1 MYSTYL
7 GGSFD
12 DQIDA
17 IAIDSAGNVYVAG
30 ITDSSDFPSV
40 NPLPQSEGG
49 SYGITTIAE
58 INAAGSALI
67 FSTHFGSNSLGQ
79 PNSPG
84 EESPFAITV
93 DAAGNI
99 YLTGQTDSTAY
110 PTLNP
115 FESTLTGNT
124 ETFVA
129 KFTHAA
135 SSTPTIT
142 ISIAPATISVGQ
154 SASLTWSS
162 TNATACTAS
171 GGWMGTQATSGTASE
186 SPTASGSTTYTLT
199 CSGSGGS
206 AQGSATLTVTAAAP
220 SVTISLNPTSVTL
233 GQSAALTWSTANATA
248 CTASGAWSGTQ
259 ALNGTQSET
268 PTATGNSTYTLTC
281 TGAGGSANASAALTV
296 NAAAPAPTDTLT
308 ISPTSI
314 SVGQSAMLTW
324 SSTNATSCTASGA
337 WTGTQAT
344 SGKLTITPTATGVST
359 YTLICSGAATA
370 TATSVVNLTVTP
382 QLTTVTV
389 LSGKA
394 GAGGLGLWTLLG
406 LGLLVAS
413 RMRRAWHAAL
423 GALAACALLAGLAAP
438 LPASAQEA
446 SPSLQFN
453 WDQTYVGIRAGRSTY
468 WESSGQLDSDLAA
481 YGENGT
487 TTWINQHRVGGVA
500 YAGVPFYKALS
511 LELGFADLAEY
522 PVGISTTSTNIPQLA
537 QTIIRN
543 LSSAGRAVTL
553 NLAAPLDIT
562 SWFGVEPRF
571 GFLAYQSKQE
581 VFTPLGTFSH
591 DREGG
596 GIDAGL
602 VLLLRPTSSIYFGAG
617 IDCFDTGGSRCDVL
631 LYSVEIEYH
640 FGR

>member
-1 MYSTYL
+1 M
-7 GGSFD
+7 
-12 DQIDA
+12 
-17 IAIDSAGNVYVAG
+17 
-30 ITDSSDFPSV
+30 
-40 NPLPQSEGG
+40 
-49 SYGITTIAE
+49 
-58 INAAGSALI
+58 
-67 FSTHFGSNSLGQ
+67 
-79 PNSPG
+79 
-84 EESPFAITV
+84 
-93 DAAGNI
+93 
-99 YLTGQTDSTAY
+99 TGQTDSTAY

-129 KFTHAA
+129 KFTPAA

-154 SASLTWSS
+154 SASLTWFS

-631 LYSVEIEYH
+631 LYSAEIEYH